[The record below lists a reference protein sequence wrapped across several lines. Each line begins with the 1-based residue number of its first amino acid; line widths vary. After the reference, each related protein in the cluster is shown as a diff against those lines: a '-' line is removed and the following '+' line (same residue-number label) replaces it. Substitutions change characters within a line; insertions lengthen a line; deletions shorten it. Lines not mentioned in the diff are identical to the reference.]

1 MPRLINTPH
10 CFPLNGRNIREINY
24 NWIEF
29 WNEYVCRI
37 SVTTDT
43 CVLVEIWDKNISYG
57 LGSEAFLAPYLG
69 SWQIHAD
76 FFLNSSDPAVKAV

>member
-1 MPRLINTPH
+1 MGEILGKQITTEMNFEMNMPNF
-10 CFPLNGRNIREINY
+10 CDY
-24 NWIEF
+24 Q
-29 WNEYVCRI
+29 YVCI
-37 SVTTDT
+37 
-43 CVLVEIWDKNISYG
+43 LVEIWDKNISYG

>member
-10 CFPLNGRNIREINY
+10 CFPLNGRNIRETNY
-24 NWIEF
+24 KWIEF
-29 WNEYVCRI
+29 WNEYAEF
-37 SVTTDT
+37 
-43 CVLVEIWDKNISYG
+43 LWLPMVEIWDKNISYG